1 MKFYKVDIDYIK
13 YLHGFDDRVQYNS
26 NYTDMLNQNRPYI
39 GVVLEINQQNYFAPL
54 EHPRPSHKNLKSNVH
69 IYKIKGGKLG
79 IIGLNNMIPVPEIAL
94 INFNINIDKNR
105 KILISQYIECSND
118 WDTIKNKA
126 AQVYKKRI
134 TDPNKFERKM
144 YCNFKLLEEKCSD
157 YEKLQKE
164 IEKRDKA
171 ETNIKRLEIRIEQ
184 EELSTIKAT
193 MKAHNV
199 SFSELQSWLNSQKT
213 DDTGATYEN
222 S

>member
-39 GVVLEINQQNYFAPL
+39 GVVLEINQQNYFVPL

-157 YEKLQKE
+157 YEKLQQRTQTLSSK
-164 IEKRDKA
+164 IQIATQKA
-171 ETNIKRLEIRIEQ
+171 QQYNNKQTFIPKK
-184 EELSTIKAT
+184 TKD
-193 MKAHNV
+193 HN
-199 SFSELQSWLNSQKT
+199 LNN
-213 DDTGATYEN
+213 ER
-222 S
+222 

>member
-126 AQVYKKRI
+126 AQVYKKELLTPINLKERCI
-134 TDPNKFERKM
+134 VILNCWRKSVLIMKNYNNEHKHYLLKFK
-144 YCNFKLLEEKCSD
+144 
-157 YEKLQKE
+157 
-164 IEKRDKA
+164 
-171 ETNIKRLEIRIEQ
+171 
-184 EELSTIKAT
+184 
-193 MKAHNV
+193 
-199 SFSELQSWLNSQKT
+199 
-213 DDTGATYEN
+213 
-222 S
+222 